1 MSVAHTKIH
10 PVQPVAYLPTGFPT
24 NLNRRHSTC
33 VPSHIPKLVSLETRH
48 SLLSQRISPGPL
60 HAIPHNEM
68 ATPKSS
74 PTHGTPTDYEDFLS
88 GSTKNGMQDPDTL
101 RKLEGDNEKSVK
113 SKKSGIVATI
123 FGKSDKNASE
133 GRSSGR
139 GSSNKSV
146 ASRDRSASLRDKY
159 AVDLGEKERNTE
171 MFNTNFWYNGNS
183 EGSGSAKSL
192 EVRKLIEESSEASGP
207 WAGTTDFASVGASFR
222 SVDRSSD
229 FNVPQAGSNGVHT
242 KNKKENQDDRRV
254 SFGSVNSVASFSFS
268 AISEFLAVSNLT
280 PRSAINRI
288 NNMIAVHPNKR
299 EALLGLRRM
308 IEEHAIKLNKEAE
321 PLMGTF
327 AAEIQELMDSVFT
340 KTTEIANLEAKLADK
355 DKLIGEYDARLDEDD
370 DMIEARDTTILEL
383 NKLVA
388 QLQVQV
394 KDL

>member
-1 MSVAHTKIH
+1 
-10 PVQPVAYLPTGFPT
+10 
-24 NLNRRHSTC
+24 
-33 VPSHIPKLVSLETRH
+33 
-48 SLLSQRISPGPL
+48 
-60 HAIPHNEM
+60 M